1 MVAPLRL
8 TPHASCLR
16 TRSHTNIPFLLINRQ
31 RAHPRTPPATRKH
44 DLRQLHEAPPSLPVR
59 ATCTDPATR
68 APAEGTTMPAP
79 KFDMSQPQTP
89 FVRTRNFSKKYP
101 IGKTQSGSSHWS
113 VIGGPL
119 SGEKKN
125 RFATSQE
132 GCTCK
137 WHLERFARLDIF
149 TAMVTIVLVARS
161 HRLSGDVNCAWTERH
176 ESCC

>member
-1 MVAPLRL
+1 M

-16 TRSHTNIPFLLINRQ
+16 TRSHNNIPFLLINRQ

-79 KFDMSQPQTP
+79 KFDMSQTQTP
-89 FVRTRNFSKKYP
+89 SFAHAIFQKNIQLEKLKVVP
-101 IGKTQSGSSHWS
+101 A
-113 VIGGPL
+113 IGGPL

-125 RFATSQE
+125 PFATSQE